1 MNVLRHAL
9 RSLRR
14 EALAGDLL
22 TVFAALVLGVAVM
35 TAVGTLV
42 DRVNLALGNSTAE
55 MLGGDLGLSGRAEA
69 PPALAAEATRR
80 GLRSTR
86 IAAFGSVLFH
96 GEASQMATIKAIEAG
111 YPLRGQLRVRTGAD
125 AVLDEAAAAP
135 ARGEAFVDPRLMQA
149 LDLRIGDAL
158 EFGAG
163 TLRVTGII
171 ESEPDTSGDLL
182 TLSPT
187 LLVNRADVDGTGL
200 LDPGSRISYRTM
212 FAGDAATITAFRTWL
227 QPRASGLRLLGVGD
241 TQRGVRES
249 FQLAGRFLGLS
260 ALLAVLLSGVAT
272 ALAAN
277 RFALSRIDQVA
288 VLRCLGVRQR
298 DILGSLAVQ
307 LLLMA
312 LPACVVGMAVGMAA
326 QEGLVQILAGL
337 VPERLPL
344 PQAMPALTGAGIGLL
359 LLLGFGLPPLL
370 RLRNVPPMRVLN
382 RSFATLPPS
391 SLVVYAGALLAS
403 LALTVQ
409 VTGDLR
415 LALWVLGGLAALAL
429 LAAAGG
435 FALLMAVRGVQHRL
449 RGNWR
454 LGLAALT
461 RRRALAVMQ
470 LVGLSLSLCSLL
482 MLAVVGPGLLQQWRD
497 RLPADTPNYFLMN
510 IQPDQRRQVLDA
522 LVAQGAVDASVE
534 PFATGR
540 LIALNG
546 RAPQRRGGPQD
557 AQGESDAA
565 AQRDAETDRDRPL
578 NFSWRSTFP
587 PANQLLQGRFWAAD
601 STAPEASVEQGWAD
615 RYGARLGDTVTLQAG
630 ELTRDY
636 RITSIRKAEWNSF
649 RVNFFVL
656 LNANAV
662 GDAPYNLIS
671 AFHLPRA
678 KAAGLGQLVREL
690 PNLSLLDIDGLIS
703 EVRQVMDRVA
713 QAIQVVMGFSLL
725 AGVLVLLAALQSTA
739 AERRYDSAVLRTL
752 GAMRRQL
759 RGAVLVEF
767 GALGLLAAILA
778 VGAAAAIGT
787 VVSRQVFELAMLPP
801 WQGLLLGGA
810 CGVALSVFAGWW
822 GTRRILHAPPALAL
836 REAWSG

>member
-1 MNVLRHAL
+1 MNLLRHAL

-42 DRVNLALGNSTAE
+42 DRVNLALANSTAE
-55 MLGGDLGLSGRAEA
+55 MLGGDLGVSGRSEA
-69 PPALAAEATRR
+69 PPEFAAEAARR
-80 GLRSTR
+80 GLNSTR

-96 GEASQMATIKAIEAG
+96 GEESQMATIKAVEAG
-111 YPLRGQLRVRTGAD
+111 YPLRGELRVRAGGD
-125 AVLDEAAAAP
+125 APLIEAAAAP
-135 ARGEAFVDPRLMQA
+135 ARGEAWADPRLLQA
-149 LDLRIGDAL
+149 LQLRVGDAL

-163 TLRVTGII
+163 TLRIAGSI
-171 ESEPDTSGDLL
+171 ESEPDTSSELL

-187 LLVNRADVDGTGL
+187 LLVNRADVEGTGL
-200 LDPGSRISYRTM
+200 LDPGSRISYRMM
-212 FAGDAATITAFRTWL
+212 FAGPAEDIAGFRQWL
-227 QPRASGLRLLGVGD
+227 QPRAQGLRLVGLGD

-277 RFALSRIDQVA
+277 RFALGRIDQVA
-288 VLRCLGVRQR
+288 VLRCLGARQR
-298 DILGSLAVQ
+298 DILAGLALQ
-307 LLLMA
+307 LLLLA
-312 LPACVVGMAVGMAA
+312 IPACVVGVLVGMAA
-326 QEGLVQILAGL
+326 QEGLVQILGGL
-337 VPERLPL
+337 VPQRLPL
-344 PQAMPALTGAGIGLL
+344 PQATPALTGAGIGLV
-359 LLLGFGLPPLL
+359 LLLGFGMPPLL

-382 RSFATLPPS
+382 RSFATLPPA
-391 SLVVYAGALLAS
+391 SLLVYAGALLAS

-409 VTGDLR
+409 VTGDLK

-429 LAAAGG
+429 LAAGGG
-435 FALLMAVRGVQHRL
+435 FVLLALVRGLQHRL
-449 RGNWR
+449 HGNWR

-510 IQPDQRRQVLDA
+510 IQPDQRQLVLDA
-522 LVAQGAVDASVE
+522 LRAQGAMDPGIE

-540 LIALNG
+540 LVALNG
-546 RAPQRRGGPQD
+546 EPPRRRDAGQDDDGSEDASAAAPGD
-557 AQGESDAA
+557 AQD
-565 AQRDAETDRDRPL
+565 DRDRPV
-578 NFSWRSTFP
+578 NFSWRTTFP
-587 PANQLLQGRFWAAD
+587 PANQLLQGRFWDAD
-601 STAPEASVEQGWAD
+601 STAAEASVEEGWAT
-615 RYGARLGDTVTLQAG
+615 RYGARLGDRITLQVG
-630 ELTRDY
+630 EQQRDY
-636 RITSIRKAEWNSF
+636 TISNIRKAEWNSF
-649 RVNFFVL
+649 RVNFFLL

-662 GDAPYNLIS
+662 GDAPHNLIS

-678 KAAGLGQLVREL
+678 KAAGLGQLVREQ
-690 PNLSLLDIDGLIS
+690 PNLSLLDIDGLIG

-713 QAIQVVMGFSLL
+713 QAIQLVMAFSLL

-739 AERRYDSAVLRTL
+739 GERRYDSAVLRTL
-752 GAMRRQL
+752 GATRRQL

-767 GALGLLAAILA
+767 GALGLLAAVLA
-778 VGAAAAIGT
+778 VGAAAIIG
-787 VVSRQVFELAMLPP
+787 VLVSRQVFDIALLPP
-801 WQGLLLGGA
+801 WPGLLLGGA
-810 CGVALSVFAGWW
+810 AGVVLSVLAGWW
-822 GTRRILHAPPALAL
+822 GTRRILHTPPALAL
-836 REAWSG
+836 REA